1 MWDVVEE
8 ESWVLACTFPIT
20 FGHQPSIS
28 KSIGISR
35 SFSISISISVHVHY
49 YPQTPAQEPDIKA
62 ACANGYTF
70 NNEVQIQMPII
81 INLTC
86 ASELPHIPSNFRLKT
101 THFG

>member
-1 MWDVVEE
+1 MEE

-20 FGHQPSIS
+20 FGHQPSIRN
-28 KSIGISR
+28 SIG
-35 SFSISISISVHVHY
+35 ISISISVLAHY

-62 ACANGYTF
+62 ACANGHTF

-86 ASELPHIPSNFRLKT
+86 ACVLPLTLSKFCLKT
-101 THFG
+101 TNFG